1 MDIIYDQIDRKISKQ
16 TNTAT
21 MMNNTL
27 KDLISEYLVRFR
39 INIWL
44 TDASSRS
51 FIDNVDRSGLYMVN
65 VTYSPA
71 FLACVKTDRLRWPG
85 SFVAVHQ
92 IPSNWSDKI

>member
-39 INIWL
+39 INI
-44 TDASSRS
+44 
-51 FIDNVDRSGLYMVN
+51 
-65 VTYSPA
+65 
-71 FLACVKTDRLRWPG
+71 
-85 SFVAVHQ
+85 
-92 IPSNWSDKI
+92 